1 MTREEILQKVNSIFR
16 DVFNR
21 NDLIVGFGT
30 TAKDVEGWDSV
41 QQISLI
47 ESIENEFDMHFTM
60 DEVMEMSDV
69 GAMVDIILS
78 RILQEG

>member
-30 TAKDVEGWDSV
+30 TANDVEGWDSV

-47 ESIENEFDMHFTM
+47 ESIENEFDMRFTM